1 MNINYQQNRRNIMY
15 TLIEQLVY
23 KQDNYPDGSSITQYV
38 GLSTKQRETETE
50 VITETFD
57 LEQGTYIEVNRSPK
71 GA

>member
-1 MNINYQQNRRNIMY
+1 MY
-15 TLIEQLVY
+15 TFVEQLVY

-38 GLSTKQRETETE
+38 GLFTQQRETEE
-50 VITETFD
+50 EIITESFN